1 MKEKYHKYIIF
12 ALTALGAF
20 TLGFISG
27 SIYTMNLII
36 YKLVALLE
44 ASGVDLKLPAQQIA
58 NLIQTYIGW
67 MN

>member
-1 MKEKYHKYIIF
+1 MKEKYHKYLIF
-12 ALTALGAF
+12 GLTVLGAF
-20 TLGFISG
+20 TLGFMAG

-58 NLIQTYIGW
+58 DLIVRYIGW
-67 MN
+67 MS